1 MRCTTMTNIG
11 RLVLFC
17 SIVLL
22 TSGGYAADQSSVLTP
37 GPSSYETLS
46 RFTELLE
53 AVQKNYVQPTRL
65 NAGPHSTTAFRGFV
79 RSVDP
84 EADLLTPEEAATTN
98 ETDSTTANIGLS
110 FAVRDDFPTVISTRD
125 GSPAESAGLL
135 AGEQILAIG
144 NTPTP
149 RARRIDVDRL
159 LRGPPNSSVNLRVL
173 DPGPGTVRN
182 LRLQRTTQGSS
193 PAPALRFLERGIAYY
208 RVSEFTLPAVES
220 FRAAMIL
227 AKSERAP
234 GVILDLRNN
243 PGGAFEAAQIAASF
257 FLPMGT
263 EVVSL
268 DYANPALRTTF
279 VTDESLRVTAPLVLL
294 VNGGTAAEAEVF
306 AAALQDNKRAPIVG
320 SASFGRGFL
329 ATSIRLADGSALVL
343 PTAYYTRPS
352 KQILQDK
359 GLTPDVIVE
368 LPRETE
374 RLLTRSGFGN
384 FDWRNKKSEVLAT
397 DRPLAKALSL
407 LPK

>member
-1 MRCTTMTNIG
+1 MRRTTMMNIG
-11 RLVLFC
+11 RLVLLF

-22 TSGGYAADQSSVLTP
+22 TGGGYAADQSAILTP
-37 GPSSYETLS
+37 TRSSFETLS
-46 RFTELLE
+46 RFTELLD
-53 AVQKNYVQPTRL
+53 ALQKNYVQPTQF

-84 EADLLTPEEAATTN
+84 EADLLTPEEAAATN
-98 ETDSTTANIGLS
+98 ESPSTVAGIGLS
-110 FAVRDDFPTVISTRD
+110 FAVRDDFPTVITPRD

-135 AGEQILAIG
+135 AGEQILAIS
-144 NTPTP
+144 NIPMP
-149 RARRIDVDRL
+149 HARRIDVDRL
-159 LRGPPNSSVNLRVL
+159 LRGPPNSPVDLRVL
-173 DPGPGTVRN
+173 DPAAGIVRN
-182 LRLQRTTQGSS
+182 LRLQRTTQGSAS
-193 PAPALRFLERGIAYY
+193 APALRFLDRGIAYY
-208 RVSEFTLPAVES
+208 RVSEFTLAAVEN
-220 FRAAMIL
+220 FRAAMTL

-234 GVILDLRNN
+234 GIILDLRNN
-243 PGGAFEAAQIAASF
+243 PGGAFEVAQIAASF

-279 VTDESLRVTAPLVLL
+279 VSDESLRVTAPLVLL
-294 VNGGTAAEAEVF
+294 VNDGTAAEAEVF
-306 AAALQDNKRAPIVG
+306 AAALQDNKRARVVG

-329 ATSIRLADGSALVL
+329 ATSIRLLDGSVLVL

-352 KQILQDK
+352 KQVIQDK

-374 RLLTRSGFGN
+374 RLLARSGFGN
-384 FDWRNKKSEVLAT
+384 FDWRNHKSEVLAT

-407 LPK
+407 LAK